1 MPAHDIPYF
10 EPAGGQNAEAS
21 SVVKAFGLARSR
33 ETASPVPCRYGQG
46 AAGGSSR
53 ASRAPA
59 RCLAAGSGAARPLLV
74 RAVSQLVPATGS
86 GRDARPG
93 PAPDDRPAPAAVAPG
108 HRRPEGRDPP
118 GRPAPP
124 RPGHRM
130 WAWDGRPSPALS
142 RPWPGRAAARDR
154 PRPGRDRAGMARP
167 GWTSQA
173 PSHVRPCR
181 YRCEPLRRS
190 VPSVTKGPVSD
201 PDESCLQSVR

>member
-1 MPAHDIPYF
+1 MPH
-10 EPAGGQNAEAS
+10 
-21 SVVKAFGLARSR
+21 
-33 ETASPVPCRYGQG
+33 GQG
-46 AAGGSSR
+46 TAGGSSR

-93 PAPDDRPAPAAVAPG
+93 PAPDDRPAPAAGGARPPAAGRTRSPG
-108 HRRPEGRDPP
+108 SPGSATPGPPDVGMGRSAVTCAVTAMAGSGRRPWRR
-118 GRPAPP
+118 RP
-124 RPGHRM
+124 
-130 WAWDGRPSPALS
+130 
-142 RPWPGRAAARDR
+142 AARDR

-173 PSHVRPCR
+173 PSHVRLCR

-190 VPSVTKGPVSD
+190 VPSVTKGPGI
-201 PDESCLQSVR
+201 